1 MGSGVTHPTQRLDN
15 AVHQRTRLGILTV
28 LAGTKR
34 VKFVFLRNVLDLTD
48 GNLSRNLTVLDNAG
62 NITVEKEPD
71 GRRSRT
77 WISIT
82 PAGRQALAEEVSAP
96 TRDRPGRRAGDL
108 DRPPNASGQAC
119 GPLKP
124 GPSVSGARRTPV
136 SHCHDCRYA
145 ANQETNP
152 HRTHPTPTVDPP

>member
-15 AVHQRTRLGILTV
+15 AVHQRTRLGLLTV

-34 VKFVFLRNVLDLTD
+34 VEFVFLRNVLDLTD

-82 PAGRQALAEEVSAP
+82 PAGRQALAEEVSALREIVQAVEQATSTARLTHRAKP
-96 TRDRPGRRAGDL
+96 AVPCNRGRAC
-108 DRPPNASGQAC
+108 QAL
-119 GPLKP
+119 GE
-124 GPSVSGARRTPV
+124 RRLERV
-136 SHCHDCRYA
+136 C
-145 ANQETNP
+145 
-152 HRTHPTPTVDPP
+152 

>member
-1 MGSGVTHPTQRLDN
+1 MGSGVTHLTQRLDN

-82 PAGRQALAEEVSAP
+82 PAGRQALAEEVSAL
-96 TRDRPGRRAGDL
+96 REIVRAVE
-108 DRPPNASGQAC
+108 QAT
-119 GPLKP
+119 
-124 GPSVSGARRTPV
+124 STARRT
-136 SHCHDCRYA
+136 
-145 ANQETNP
+145 
-152 HRTHPTPTVDPP
+152 HRAKPAVP